1 MFVFQK
7 IWRALFVTCFLLFAR
22 LPYYRRFAMF
32 VVRKRL
38 LTFSLH
44 DQDYKE
50 TRTGKDVNSTA
61 LFTKTQH

>member
-1 MFVFQK
+1 MFVFRK
-7 IWRALFVTCFLLFAR
+7 IWRALFVTCVLLFAR

-38 LTFSLH
+38 TFSLH

-50 TRTGKDVNSTA
+50 TRTGKDANSTA

>member
-1 MFVFQK
+1 MFVFRK
-7 IWRALFVTCFLLFAR
+7 IWRALFVTCVLLFAR

-38 LTFSLH
+38 KFSLH

>member
-1 MFVFQK
+1 
-7 IWRALFVTCFLLFAR
+7 
-22 LPYYRRFAMF
+22 MF

-50 TRTGKDVNSTA
+50 TRTGKDANSTA
-61 LFTKTQH
+61 LFTKTQHWLQVLDYDLTVY